1 MATRSTPHCAAL
13 HAGYV
18 AGGLPE
24 DGNGLDWA
32 HYETVI
38 QTTRCQMYA
47 ERCITEDEVEHAI
60 ADDTAIESY
69 PNDTPYPSVLLLGHA
84 GTKAIH
90 AVYADDVEESVRIII
105 TVYEPDTEIWCDDL
119 KTRR

>member
-1 MATRSTPHCAAL
+1 MKLLYRQ
-13 HAGYV
+13 HAIKRM
-18 AGGLPE
+18 
-24 DGNGLDWA
+24 
-32 HYETVI
+32 H
-38 QTTRCQMYA
+38 

-60 ADDTAIESY
+60 ANGAVIESY